1 MHLAVSENNQNLDN
15 TVEALRFRTASLIK
29 CQQRLIFEGKH
40 YKTAHHGINHGDLFV
55 VDPMISNF
63 GKIFS
68 DDSKHCVSVEV
79 FPHSEF
85 DVAGKAGQGCNS
97 IVFFHD
103 VLALSYESNG
113 NYIDTMHSDLS
124 GLVKLNISLDDN
136 LFY

>member
-1 MHLAVSENNQNLDN
+1 MHLAVSEDNQNLDN
-15 TVEALRFRTASLIK
+15 TLEALRFRTASLIK
-29 CQQRLIFEGKH
+29 CQQRLIFEGNH
-40 YKTAHHGINHGDLFV
+40 YKTAHHGIPHGDLLV
-55 VDPMISNF
+55 VDLMISNF
-63 GKIFS
+63 GKILS
-68 DDSKHCVSVEV
+68 DGSKHCVSVEV

-97 IVFFHD
+97 VVFFHD

-136 LFY
+136 